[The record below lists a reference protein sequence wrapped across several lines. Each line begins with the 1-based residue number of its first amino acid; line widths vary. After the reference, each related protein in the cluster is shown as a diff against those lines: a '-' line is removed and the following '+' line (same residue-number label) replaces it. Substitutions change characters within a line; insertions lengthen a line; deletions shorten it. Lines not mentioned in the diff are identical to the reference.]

1 MSRSNVSSF
10 VRSNSDSDDDAG
22 FDVINQTYT
31 RRFLET
37 LSDQAL
43 RGAERAMCRHINAL
57 RSRSERTYTFEVELC
72 YIQDEIN
79 RRNSI
84 SGPPKEV

>member
-1 MSRSNVSSF
+1 MFHRSN
-10 VRSNSDSDDDAG
+10 DDDDTG
-22 FDVINQTYT
+22 FDVISQVYT

-43 RGAERAMCRHINAL
+43 RGAEKTMNKHINAL
-57 RSRSERTYTFEVELC
+57 RSRSERTHSYEVELC

-79 RRNSI
+79 RRASI
-84 SGPPKEV
+84 GGPARED